1 MGNPS
6 FEARITIFPRSV
18 KGVYR
23 YLKTGILI
31 FAYVVYFLLPW
42 LRWERINGPDQAV
55 LFDLVGR
62 RFYLFDL
69 VVYAQDIFWLAG
81 LLVIFA
87 MLLFFVTG
95 VAGRVWCGYFC
106 FQTLWTDV
114 FYFIEHMVQGER
126 NARIKLS
133 QSPWNANKIIR
144 MSLTWFL
151 WLLIS
156 LMTGL
161 AFTLYWGNA
170 PDLLLQM
177 LQAKAPFSAYAT
189 TLFLMATTYVM
200 AGLAREQTCT
210 YMCPYARFQGVMF
223 DEDTA
228 IVAYDES
235 RGERGS
241 GRQKPSKGLMD
252 RDSRIKQNV
261 GDCIDCGFCVQ
272 VCPVGID
279 IRNGQQYQCIS
290 CALCIDACDTIM
302 QSIDYPKGLIRYT
315 SENKL
320 QGKKSSPLNFKNIGY
335 GLVLAVTIA
344 LLVWSVITR
353 SILELSAR
361 QIRQPLYV
369 ELSDGSIQNR
379 YVLKIN
385 NKTELKR
392 IFSLSITGL
401 EKGKLKGNNLKYIE
415 VPAEGSIQIHV
426 KVTQPAFIAKEKRTQ
441 LQFNLNAI
449 ETPEKLTGT
458 EVDSMFYV
466 PAEKLVSAITK
477 KK

>member
-1 MGNPS
+1 MDNQA
-6 FEARITIFPRSV
+6 FEARVAIFPRSV
-18 KGVYR
+18 KGLFR
-23 YLKTGILI
+23 HLKSGILI

-42 LRWERINGPDQAV
+42 LRWERMNGPDQAV

-95 VAGRVWCGYFC
+95 IAGRVWCGYFC

-133 QSPWNANKIIR
+133 QSPWNMNKIIR
-144 MSLTWFL
+144 MSMTWFL

-161 AFTLYWGNA
+161 AFTLYWGDA
-170 PDLLLQM
+170 PELLLQM
-177 LQAKAPFSAYAT
+177 LRADAPFSAYAT
-189 TLFLMATTYVM
+189 TLFLMATTFVM

-228 IVAYDES
+228 IVAYDYV
-235 RGERGS
+235 RGERES

-252 RDSRIKQNV
+252 RDNRIEQNV

-320 QGKKSSPLNFKNIGY
+320 QGKKSSPLNIKNIGY

-344 LLVWSVITR
+344 LLVWSIVTR
-353 SILELSAR
+353 SVLEMSIR
-361 QIRQPLYV
+361 QVRQPLYV
-369 ELSDGSIQNR
+369 ELSDGRIQNR

-385 NKTELKR
+385 NKTEFKK
-392 IFSLSITGL
+392 IFSLSIHGL
-401 EKGKLKGNNLKYIE
+401 DKAKLSGNNLNNIE
-415 VPAEGSIQIHV
+415 VSAEGSIQIHV
-426 KVTQPAFIAKEKRTQ
+426 KVTQPAFTAKEKRTQ
-441 LQFNLNAI
+441 LRFQLEAI
-449 ETPEKLTGT
+449 ETSDNVIGT

-466 PAEKLVSAITK
+466 PAEKLVSGFTR
-477 KK
+477 